1 MQLRWAWHG
10 NLRAAQQASP
20 AGGDAL
26 VEWITGWALHNLVAH
41 QRSGGQHKAIVVA
54 LLAA

>member
-26 VEWITGWALHNLVAH
+26 VELITGWALRNLVAH